1 MQRRKKKLQAT
12 EKIKNKQDEQMKSI
26 KKKAARVISGGKM
39 TPKEKE
45 AFYEELDKVMTQKL
59 PITQEFEDKIDA
71 V

>member
-1 MQRRKKKLQAT
+1 
-12 EKIKNKQDEQMKSI
+12 MKSI